1 MLLLYRFPPDL
12 STQPHR
18 NPPVRF
24 ANAEFPSK
32 RRRPVP
38 GVSLKPPVRQ
48 FPPQTACPKEH
59 PSPPPRRILLYPK
72 PSFPPKNAPVLVN
85 EPPGGPAARVFR
97 RRPLRRNQPPGSAN
111 GIRPQKFSRSRVY
124 SEAPKGQPPRKPQ
137 LHLRTAS
144 IPRTC
149 PSPYPDRTLSS
160 PTHAPRH
167 LSEFVNEPTQ
177 RTRRRIYQSRLP
189 TKPVTR
195 VFRRRPPRRNQPP
208 GFANGIRPQKFSRSG
223 VYSEAPKGQPP
234 RKPQLHFRTASIPR
248 TCPSLYPDRTLSSP
262 THAPRHLSKFVN
274 ERPKQ
279 IRPKNFPP
287 SAEFSDRAW
296 KLPLD
301 ASPDPRPVNL
311 LRGPPAPKCPSL
323 STSPPGGPAAR
334 ICQHSLSAD
343 PKSPRHHLRQI
354 AKAARMCPS
363 LHLARTPFP
372 SAPCPQGP
380 SEPVNKAAQRNARCH
395 FPRSK
400 LLPLGT
406 LLPSERS
413 TPRNP
418 PTKPSPTARINFHF
432 FPIQI
437 PDTRSLQIHQRGRAP
452 PNQKSLPKN
461 TAPKIFGGSI

>member
-1 MLLLYRFPPDL
+1 MYRFPPDL

-97 RRPLRRNQPPGSAN
+97 RRP
-111 GIRPQKFSRSRVY
+111 
-124 SEAPKGQPPRKPQ
+124 
-137 LHLRTAS
+137 
-144 IPRTC
+144 
-149 PSPYPDRTLSS
+149 
-160 PTHAPRH
+160 
-167 LSEFVNEPTQ
+167 
-177 RTRRRIYQSRLP
+177 
-189 TKPVTR
+189 
-195 VFRRRPPRRNQPP
+195 PRRNQPP

-248 TCPSLYPDRTLSSP
+248 TCPSPYPDRTLSSP
-262 THAPRHLSKFVN
+262 THAPRHLSEFVN

-343 PKSPRHHLRQI
+343 PKSPPAPSTADRQS
-354 AKAARMCPS
+354 RPDVP
-363 LHLARTPFP
+363 LPT
-372 SAPCPQGP
+372 PCPHP
-380 SEPVNKAAQRNARCH
+380 FSLRPVP
-395 FPRSK
+395 PR
-400 LLPLGT
+400 P
-406 LLPSERS
+406 
-413 TPRNP
+413 
-418 PTKPSPTARINFHF
+418 F
-432 FPIQI
+432 
-437 PDTRSLQIHQRGRAP
+437 
-452 PNQKSLPKN
+452 
-461 TAPKIFGGSI
+461 

>member
-1 MLLLYRFPPDL
+1 MYRFPPDL

-97 RRPLRRNQPPGSAN
+97 RRPPRRNQPPGFAN
-111 GIRPQKFSRSRVY
+111 GIRPQKFSRSGVY

-137 LHLRTAS
+137 LHFRTAS

-149 PSPYPDRTLSS
+149 PSLYPDRTLSS

-195 VFRRRPPRRNQPP
+195 VFRRRPPRQNQPP

-380 SEPVNKAAQRNARCH
+380 SEPVNKAAQRNVRCH

-400 LLPLGT
+400 ILPLGT
-406 LLPSERS
+406 LPLRKEHPKNSPRETILP
-413 TPRNP
+413 P
-418 PTKPSPTARINFHF
+418 PG
-432 FPIQI
+432 QI
-437 PDTRSLQIHQRGRAP
+437 SHLPNSDSRYPFP
-452 PNQKSLPKN
+452 PN
-461 TAPKIFGGSI
+461 

>member
-97 RRPLRRNQPPGSAN
+97 RRPLRQNQPPGSAN

-124 SEAPKGQPPRKPQ
+124 SEVPKGQPPRKPQ
-137 LHLRTAS
+137 LHL
-144 IPRTC
+144 
-149 PSPYPDRTLSS
+149 
-160 PTHAPRH
+160 
-167 LSEFVNEPTQ
+167 
-177 RTRRRIYQSRLP
+177 
-189 TKPVTR
+189 
-195 VFRRRPPRRNQPP
+195 
-208 GFANGIRPQKFSRSG
+208 
-223 VYSEAPKGQPP
+223 
-234 RKPQLHFRTASIPR
+234 RTASIPR

-380 SEPVNKAAQRNARCH
+380 SEPVNKAAQRNVRCH

-400 LLPLGT
+400 ILPLGT

-418 PTKPSPTARINFHF
+418 PTKPSPHRPDK
-432 FPIQI
+432 FPLLPNSDSRYPFP
-437 PDTRSLQIHQRGRAP
+437 PDSSTRQSTP
-452 PNQKSLPKN
+452 E
-461 TAPKIFGGSI
+461 PKIVA

>member
-1 MLLLYRFPPDL
+1 MYRFPPDL

-97 RRPLRRNQPPGSAN
+97 RRPPRRNQPPGS
-111 GIRPQKFSRSRVY
+111 
-124 SEAPKGQPPRKPQ
+124 
-137 LHLRTAS
+137 
-144 IPRTC
+144 
-149 PSPYPDRTLSS
+149 
-160 PTHAPRH
+160 
-167 LSEFVNEPTQ
+167 
-177 RTRRRIYQSRLP
+177 
-189 TKPVTR
+189 
-195 VFRRRPPRRNQPP
+195 
-208 GFANGIRPQKFSRSG
+208 ANGIRPQKFSRSG

-323 STSPPGGPAAR
+323 STSPQVDPPPEFASTASQQTPNPPGTIYGRSPKPPGCAPPYTLPAPLFPPPRAPKALLNRSIKPPNETPVAIFPAANF
-334 ICQHSLSAD
+334 C
-343 PKSPRHHLRQI
+343 
-354 AKAARMCPS
+354 
-363 LHLARTPFP
+363 
-372 SAPCPQGP
+372 
-380 SEPVNKAAQRNARCH
+380 
-395 FPRSK
+395 
-400 LLPLGT
+400 
-406 LLPSERS
+406 PSERCS
-413 TPRNP
+413 PPKGARREIPRRNHP
-418 PTKPSPTARINFHF
+418 PTARINFHF